1 MFGSLTGYDG
11 DSKLP
16 VKKIL
21 QVKRVSRK
29 DAELHGART
38 GEDFE
43 KLFGNCND
51 LLAVQ
56 FQAYTP
62 EEVAR
67 HVIRTTK
74 NTRLWFLACWFSF
87 FRQVGDVKKTK
98 EIKLPQ
104 NQDCMSLEA

>member
-67 HVIRTTK
+67 HLIRTTK
-74 NTRLWFLACWFSF
+74 NTRLWFLAC
-87 FRQVGDVKKTK
+87 
-98 EIKLPQ
+98 
-104 NQDCMSLEA
+104 